1 MNAFEVKNITFSHK
15 DQKILSNL
23 NVAHPKGHVALWLGP
38 SGGGKTSLAKI
49 ICSHLK
55 VNSGELLINGQT
67 VNSADLNRLYVCH
80 ENDLFIW
87 QTLQVHI
94 NFLLKNINI
103 KDAPSMEQI
112 KQWAEM
118 LEISE
123 LMNKYPSQIS
133 MGQARR
139 FQILRSLILKSE
151 LVIFDETFSAL
162 DNKLKMRIMPKLF
175 DLWKN
180 KKTSVVIISHESD
193 KNFNIVFDQIVDFS
207 ELSFLNDK

>member
-1 MNAFEVKNITFSHK
+1 MNAFEVKNITFSHN

-23 NVAHPKGHVALWLGP
+23 NIAHAKGNVALWLGP

-55 VNSGELLINGQT
+55 ISNGELLINGSG
-67 VNSADLNRLYVCH
+67 VNSASLDRLYVCH
-80 ENDLFIW
+80 ENDLFVW
-87 QTLQVHI
+87 QTLQQHI
-94 NFLLKNINI
+94 NFLLKHVSI
-103 KDAPSMEQI
+103 KDAPSQDQI
-112 KQWAEM
+112 NTWAEM
-118 LEISE
+118 LEIGE
-123 LMNKYPSQIS
+123 LLNKYPSQIS

-139 FQILRSLILKSE
+139 FQILRSLILKAE

-162 DNKLKMRIMPKLF
+162 DSKLKLRIMPKLF

-193 KNFNIVFDQIVDFS
+193 KNFNIAFDQILDFS
-207 ELSFLNDK
+207 ELPFLNDK